1 MKIVIA
7 AFLVAAVGIPVAA
20 SAQDVTGNSS
30 WMAWLGCW
38 ELIQDDT
45 RSGSSSVPVTG
56 TVGARPSASRPT
68 DMRVCVTQDASNV
81 GVKMTTFAAGQVVL
95 EQTIVADGREQP
107 VNETG
112 CTGSQRAEW
121 SDHRRQLFMHAE
133 LQCKDQPRRS
143 VSGVT
148 LIADGPTW
156 LDIQAL
162 GVGGDQLLRVRR
174 YRRVA
179 DQSSL
184 SPDVAARADA
194 EAQRLAATPLTV
206 EDVIQASS
214 NVASK
219 AVEAMLIETRATFDL
234 DGRALLRLQK
244 AGVAGAVTDLMVALS
259 FPDRFVVERQVAAGL
274 SGSFSSPFSAQYD
287 SYWYG
292 AYVPYAPLALYS
304 PYYYSFYGYSYSPY
318 AYSPFAYGYWYQPYL
333 GVASIGVAPLQGGAS
348 PNAVE
353 TGAGRAVAGR
363 GYTRVRP
370 RDDGGGATLAGQE
383 TSSSTGGSSTR
394 STRSGTR
401 GSSGGSTVSTG
412 GYSRGGSD
420 SSSGGGSNGGGSS
433 GDSGGSSGGSSS
445 GGSGRTAQPR

>member
-20 SAQDVTGNSS
+20 SAQDVGGNSS

-45 RSGSSSVPVTG
+45 RSGIGSVPITG
-56 TVGARPSASRPT
+56 TASARPSASRPT
-68 DMRVCVTQDASNV
+68 DMRVCVTQDASTA

-107 VNETG
+107 IKETG

-121 SDHRRQLFMHAE
+121 SDNRRQLFMHAE

-143 VSGVT
+143 VSGLT
-148 LIADGPTW
+148 LIVDGPAW

-184 SPDVAARADA
+184 SPDAAARADA
-194 EAQRLAATPLTV
+194 EAQQLAATPLTV

-219 AVEAMLIETRATFDL
+219 A
-234 DGRALLRLQK
+234 
-244 AGVAGAVTDLMVALS
+244 
-259 FPDRFVVERQVAAGL
+259 
-274 SGSFSSPFSAQYD
+274 
-287 SYWYG
+287 
-292 AYVPYAPLALYS
+292 
-304 PYYYSFYGYSYSPY
+304 
-318 AYSPFAYGYWYQPYL
+318 
-333 GVASIGVAPLQGGAS
+333 
-348 PNAVE
+348 
-353 TGAGRAVAGR
+353 
-363 GYTRVRP
+363 
-370 RDDGGGATLAGQE
+370 
-383 TSSSTGGSSTR
+383 
-394 STRSGTR
+394 
-401 GSSGGSTVSTG
+401 
-412 GYSRGGSD
+412 
-420 SSSGGGSNGGGSS
+420 
-433 GDSGGSSGGSSS
+433 
-445 GGSGRTAQPR
+445 

>member
-162 GVGGDQLLRVRR
+162 G
-174 YRRVA
+174 
-179 DQSSL
+179 
-184 SPDVAARADA
+184 
-194 EAQRLAATPLTV
+194 
-206 EDVIQASS
+206 
-214 NVASK
+214 
-219 AVEAMLIETRATFDL
+219 
-234 DGRALLRLQK
+234 
-244 AGVAGAVTDLMVALS
+244 
-259 FPDRFVVERQVAAGL
+259 
-274 SGSFSSPFSAQYD
+274 
-287 SYWYG
+287 
-292 AYVPYAPLALYS
+292 
-304 PYYYSFYGYSYSPY
+304 
-318 AYSPFAYGYWYQPYL
+318 
-333 GVASIGVAPLQGGAS
+333 
-348 PNAVE
+348 
-353 TGAGRAVAGR
+353 
-363 GYTRVRP
+363 
-370 RDDGGGATLAGQE
+370 GGGEISFCACAGTDALP
-383 TSSSTGGSSTR
+383 TSRRCHQMLQHARMLKRNGS
-394 STRSGTR
+394 
-401 GSSGGSTVSTG
+401 
-412 GYSRGGSD
+412 
-420 SSSGGGSNGGGSS
+420 
-433 GDSGGSSGGSSS
+433 
-445 GGSGRTAQPR
+445 PRRLSQSKM